1 MTNPNNKI
9 AIVTG
14 VGMDAK
20 TITHILL
27 SLNYSVIITH
37 RRNTSQDLNG
47 LLSIF
52 DSDLKNYPEAKLEA
66 VFMEITDQSSINQS
80 IDYVLKKYGRIDE
93 FYNLAALTHVGDSF
107 KNPIYTLKATGM
119 SVLYILEAIK
129 EKTPNTKFFQASTSE
144 MFGGDPKNAPFNE
157 NSKLEVRSPYAAA
170 KCNAYDWV
178 KYYRQTYN
186 IFACSAFTFN
196 HSNIYRHPS
205 FYIRKITSSSAKI
218 ATGKQ
223 KELFLGNINHWRD
236 ETYADFCCEAM
247 IKMLQLKSPI
257 DIVLGNGKCYHGEE
271 YLDLAFNYFDLNWR
285 DYVKFDKSLERP
297 NEVVKLE
304 ADCRLAQQTI
314 GWQPNRMSFKDHISL
329 MCKHDFELESG
340 KTPIRP
346 NVFELFP

>member
-1 MTNPNNKI
+1 MIKNNKT

-27 SLNYSVIITH
+27 SLGYNVIITH
-37 RRNTSQDLNG
+37 RRNTSQDLYS

-52 DSDLKNYPEAKLEA
+52 DSDLKNNPNSSLEA
-66 VFMEITDQSSINQS
+66 VFMEITDQSSINQC
-80 IDYVLKKYGRIDE
+80 IDYVIKKYGKIDE

-129 EKTPNTKFFQASTSE
+129 ERTPTTKFFQASTSE
-144 MFGGDPKNAPFNE
+144 MFGGDPKNNPFNE
-157 NSKLEVRSPYAAA
+157 NSKMEIRSPYAAA

-205 FYIRKITSSSAKI
+205 FYIRKITISAAKI
-218 ATGKQ
+218 ALGKQ
-223 KELFLGNINHWRD
+223 KDIFLGNINHWRD

-247 IKMLQLKSPI
+247 IKMLQLKEPTDLVIGTGVS
-257 DIVLGNGKCYHGEE
+257 HSGEE
-271 YLDLAFNYFDLNWR
+271 YLDIAFNYFNLNWK

-304 ADCRLAQQTI
+304 ADCRLAQKTI
-314 GWQPNRMSFKDHISL
+314 NWRPNRMTFKNHISL
-329 MCKHDFELESG
+329 MCEYDYKLESG
-340 KTPIRP
+340 LNPIRP
-346 NVFELFP
+346 DVFKMFP